1 MKNAWPFLVAFFL
14 SFWPDREG
22 VADPWKGRERSAGA
36 PAAAFPKERVVTLDD
51 LHAKWREVREG
62 KSRAVLLDVRTP
74 AEFAGGHVPGSV
86 NVTSERPSRIL
97 ERWPDRDTEIWVFC
111 RTSRRSMKVGSFLRR
126 HGYGNVYVVDDGV
139 PGWARR
145 GFPLDIGER

>member
-1 MKNAWPFLVAFFL
+1 MKKSWPFLVAAVL
-14 SFWPDREG
+14 ALWPARG
-22 VADPWKGRERSAGA
+22 VAE
-36 PAAAFPKERVVTLDD
+36 AFPEDRVVSLDD

-86 NVTSERPSRIL
+86 NVSSERPSRIL

-111 RTSRRSMKVGSFLRR
+111 RTSRRSMAVGTFLHR
-126 HGYGNVYVVDDGV
+126 HGYRNVYVVDDGV
-139 PGWARR
+139 PGWAKK
-145 GFPLDIGER
+145 GYPLETGER